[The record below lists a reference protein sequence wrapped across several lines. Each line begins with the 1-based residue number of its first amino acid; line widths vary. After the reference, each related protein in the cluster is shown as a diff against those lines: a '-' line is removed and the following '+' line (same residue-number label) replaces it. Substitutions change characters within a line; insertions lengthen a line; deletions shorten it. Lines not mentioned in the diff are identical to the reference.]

1 MDIKFYEYI
10 EGEPADIFMALT
22 NQRSI
27 ELWSSLPADMSAE
40 EGYEFSIFDGDI
52 VGKNLKVIENQLI
65 EQEWY
70 FGDDNAQ
77 PSIVTIKLHP
87 SKTGTSIEVRHTNIP
102 ADAFDNI
109 NEGWHDFYIG
119 AIKHFFEDDE

>member
-10 EGEPADIFMALT
+10 EGEPTDIFMALT
-22 NQRSI
+22 NPRSI

-70 FGDDNAQ
+70 FDDDNAA
-77 PSIVTIKLHP
+77 PSIVTIKLHLAGDDSYP
-87 SKTGTSIEVRHTNIP
+87 RRRRRH
-102 ADAFDNI
+102 
-109 NEGWHDFYIG
+109 WR
-119 AIKHFFEDDE
+119 KMLLLV